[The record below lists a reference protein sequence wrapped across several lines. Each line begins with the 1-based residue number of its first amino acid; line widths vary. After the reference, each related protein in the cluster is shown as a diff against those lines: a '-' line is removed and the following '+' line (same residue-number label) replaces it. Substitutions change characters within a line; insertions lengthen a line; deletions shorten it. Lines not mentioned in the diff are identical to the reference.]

1 MVPSSKDVDNYQAM
15 QYQPYSTSPKTL
27 GSCGTCHDSSRGES
41 DMGEYAG
48 QHGGSN
54 PETMNGCF
62 ICHTSVSTNTSEW
75 PHAYTWKNS
84 NK

>member
-1 MVPSSKDVDNYQAM
+1 MIPSSKDVDNYQAM

-48 QHGGSN
+48 MHGGSN
-54 PETMNGCF
+54 PEEMNGCY
-62 ICHTSVSTNTSEW
+62 ICHTSVSTVTSEW

-84 NK
+84 N